1 MNNEQMIMKILK
13 MIKQKEEEILV
24 NEEKMGS
31 LHDNIELTK
40 EDIRMLYLNIGDCLF
55 DYNDDEIY
63 YESTENLE
71 WRIADIKSELNSQY
85 GLDLELE

>member
-1 MNNEQMIMKILK
+1 MNNEQLIMKILK

>member
-1 MNNEQMIMKILK
+1 MNNEQIIMKILK